1 MTSSP
6 KYGRVV
12 VKISGESLSGT
23 GESGFNESAITS
35 VIDELALAKQSG
47 AEIAVVVGGGNILR
61 GRDLSDV
68 EAVART
74 TADSMGMLATIM
86 NALALRDCLVGRGL
100 DARAMSAINV
110 DDHCEPFVRA
120 RAIKH
125 LKAGRIVILAGG
137 TGKPYFTT
145 DMCAALRS
153 CQLDADVMMKATK
166 VDGVFDSDPVKNPS
180 AKKYDS
186 LTYDKVLADRLGVMD
201 LTAVVMCMENNL
213 PVMVFALNKQGNLA
227 KAIAG
232 EKVGTLLSA
241 ARDER

>member
-6 KYGRVV
+6 KYSRVV
-12 VKISGESLSGT
+12 VKVSGESLSGT
-23 GESGFNESAITS
+23 GSSGFNESAINS
-35 VIDELALAKQSG
+35 LIDELALAKQYG
-47 AEIAVVVGGGNILR
+47 VEIAVVVGGGNILR
-61 GRDLSDV
+61 GRDLAGV
-68 EAVART
+68 ESVERT

-86 NALALRDCLVGRGL
+86 NALALRDCLVDRGL

-110 DDHCEPFVRA
+110 DDHCEPFIRA

-125 LKAGRIVILAGG
+125 LQAGRIVILAGG

-166 VDGVFDSDPVKNPS
+166 VDGVFDSDPAKNPD
-180 AKKYDS
+180 AKKYDI

-201 LTAVVMCMENNL
+201 LTAVAMCMENDL
-213 PVMVFALNKQGNLA
+213 PVMVFALNIPGNLA
-227 KAIAG
+227 RAISG
-232 EKVGTLLSA
+232 GKVGTLLV
-241 ARDER
+241 ARGEG